1 MEEFKISKFKSAAEI
16 LKVFSN
22 KHMQNIE
29 NYFNNVD
36 QIIGK
41 KIGVSAQQLPKYE
54 NAKNRISAARLS
66 LIAKVLD
73 KDISYFYQT

>member
-1 MEEFKISKFKSAAEI
+1 
-16 LKVFSN
+16 
-22 KHMQNIE
+22 MQNIE

-41 KIGVSAQQLPKYE
+41 KIGVSAQQLRKYE

-73 KDISYFYQT
+73 NDISYFYQT

>member
-1 MEEFKISKFKSAAEI
+1 
-16 LKVFSN
+16 
-22 KHMQNIE
+22 MQNIE

-41 KIGVSAQQLPKYE
+41 KIGVSAQQLRKYE

>member
-1 MEEFKISKFKSAAEI
+1 
-16 LKVFSN
+16 
-22 KHMQNIE
+22 MQNIE

-41 KIGVSAQQLPKYE
+41 KIGVSAQQLRKYE

-73 KDISYFYQT
+73 KDISYFYQP